1 MWFLIDGS
9 PRRGKTLRS
18 AWKRDAAIIRPING
32 DAYGN
37 VSETL
42 KRDNEKG
49 QRWRRQSLS
58 GALKS
63 VSDQAG
69 IAARFNRGEGG
80 AFLSGNLK
88 KCLS

>member
-1 MWFLIDGS
+1 MWFMIDGS

-49 QRWRRQSLS
+49 RRWRRQSLS
-58 GALKS
+58 
-63 VSDQAG
+63 DQAG
-69 IAARFNRGEGG
+69 VAARFICREGG
-80 AFLSGNLK
+80 DFCLK
-88 KCLS
+88 M